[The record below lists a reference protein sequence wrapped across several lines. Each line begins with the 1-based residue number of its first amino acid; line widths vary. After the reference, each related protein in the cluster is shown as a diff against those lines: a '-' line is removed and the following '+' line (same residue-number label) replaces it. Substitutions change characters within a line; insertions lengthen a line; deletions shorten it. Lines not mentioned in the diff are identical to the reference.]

1 MAKIDRD
8 AAIAV
13 LFHRYEHAAQR
24 YKDTGEAW
32 EYGAMVELDRAGLEL
47 SRLPAEEDRPGV
59 RWVRLSEALPEEKKA
74 VLVWVPL
81 RKNIYMAYY
90 EPPRG
95 WMVWNPGS
103 VCIEFPA
110 SAGEIVAWAPLPEP
124 YKEEEQDE
132 QGAG

>member
-47 SRLPAEEDRPGV
+47 SRLPAEEDRPGL
-59 RWVRLSEALPEEKKA
+59 RWIPCAVRLPERSGKY
-74 VLVWVPL
+74 LVTVE
-81 RKNIYMAYY
+81 NGNVYAGTFSAYD
-90 EPPRG
+90 RAF
-95 WMVWNPGS
+95 M
-103 VCIEFPA
+103 CA
-110 SAGEIVAWAPLPEP
+110 ATAWAPLPEP
-124 YKEEEQDE
+124 YKEEEQD
-132 QGAG
+132 G

>member
-47 SRLPAEEDRPGV
+47 SRLPAEEDRPAF
-59 RWVRLSEALPEEKKA
+59 RWIPLSEREPEEGEEVLISGTFGLSIGWPDDKA
-74 VLVWVPL
+74 DGLWFI
-81 RKNIYMAYY
+81 N
-90 EPPRG
+90 
-95 WMVWNPGS
+95 
-103 VCIEFPA
+103 C
-110 SAGEIVAWAPLPEP
+110 GERCAVNDDIKAWAPLPEL
-124 YKEEEQDE
+124 YKEGE
-132 QGAG
+132 A

>member
-47 SRLPAEEDRPGV
+47 SRLPAEEERPAF
-59 RWVRLSEALPEEKKA
+59 RWIPCAERTPTRNDHKDGM
-74 VLVWVPL
+74 VLVCYDTGLIRFGAYIDGEWVTG
-81 RKNIYMAYY
+81 
-90 EPPRG
+90 EPIT
-95 WMVWNPGS
+95 WM
-103 VCIEFPA
+103 
-110 SAGEIVAWAPLPEP
+110 PLPEP
-124 YKEEEQDE
+124 YEEEQDE